1 MKEIQIF
8 VPDQGLRDV
17 NDIFKELK
25 VGRMSHYRIHGRGS
39 SKSEEVAVGLGTIRY
54 TPENNPRTK
63 IEVVVRDD
71 QVDSLIYKIAD
82 KLRASL
88 SSKAEREGREL
99 FEDLIVTDENIKVVL
114 QLPSNNQ
121 RENIQIF
128 AYNDNSL
135 SISFLSSK
143 GKRSS
148 RTLALPYGIDLE
160 TTRSTYRNRILEIT
174 FNRK

>member
-8 VPDQGLRDV
+8 VPDQALRDV

-54 TPENNPRTK
+54 TPEYNPRTK

-88 SSKAEREGREL
+88 SSTAEREGREL

-160 TTRSTYRNRILEIT
+160 TARSTYRNRILEIT